1 MTIAHLYYQNMNI
14 YGDTGNVVTVTYR
27 LEQRGIAAKVIK
39 VEVGEKMPAEADIII
54 AGGGQDSGQLLVEK
68 DLQNKAKELRSMAHD
83 GVVMLTICG
92 TYQLFGH
99 RFVIQGKKEVKG
111 IGIFDLETFAS
122 EERMIGNVIGE
133 SGFGTLVGFENHSG
147 KTYLGQ
153 GQEALATVTQGA
165 GNNSETG
172 EEGAIS
178 KNVFGTY
185 FHGPILPKNP
195 VFADELI
202 NRALNRK
209 YGQHTLITPL
219 DDVYELRA
227 AEIAATRPR

>member
-1 MTIAHLYYQNMNI
+1 MM
-14 YGDTGNVVTVTYR
+14 
-27 LEQRGIAAKVIK
+27 
-39 VEVGEKMPAEADIII
+39 AE
-54 AGGGQDSGQLLVEK
+54 
-68 DLQNKAKELRSMAHD
+68 D

-99 RFVIQGKKEVKG
+99 RFVTQEQKEIKG
-111 IGIFDLETFAS
+111 ISLFDLETFGS
-122 EERMIGNVIGE
+122 DERMIGNVIGE
-133 SGFGTLVGFENHSG
+133 SEFGTLVGFENHSG
-147 KTYLGQ
+147 KTFLGEDQ
-153 GQEALATVTQGA
+153 KALASVTQGA
-165 GNNSETG
+165 GNNGESG
-172 EEGAIS
+172 EEGAVY

-219 DDVYELRA
+219 DDVEELRA
-227 AEIAATRPR
+227 AGIAASRPR